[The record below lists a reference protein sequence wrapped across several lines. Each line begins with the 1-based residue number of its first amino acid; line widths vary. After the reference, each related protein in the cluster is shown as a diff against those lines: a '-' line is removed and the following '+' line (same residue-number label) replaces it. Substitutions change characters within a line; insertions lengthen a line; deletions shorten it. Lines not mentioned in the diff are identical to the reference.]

1 MACTLVPINLHNPD
15 EYAELQAQRL
25 KCGWDAEDSKLLAW
39 REKQDQKLKSF
50 FWITIPAPSTPGEYA
65 DKQAEDKRTIRAGHI
80 SLDAY
85 ADPPDP
91 ELACADRSVLTIQTF
106 FILPEYRGNG
116 LGNKAMDLVEGMA
129 SQEPW
134 GSPACRFVTV
144 NTPSR
149 RYFYEDFPEKRAI
162 WETWADNRPVMCNVD
177 WYSRRGY
184 VCWKSEPRYRERLK
198 NGEEVMIVADFLRKA
213 IIR

>member
-25 KCGWDAEDSKLLAW
+25 QCGWDAEDTKLLAW
-39 REKQDQKLKSF
+39 REKQDQNLKSF
-50 FWITIPAPSTPGEYA
+50 FWITIPAPSTPGEHA
-65 DKQAEDKRTIRAGHI
+65 DKQAEDKPSIRAGHI

-91 ELACADRSVLTIQTF
+91 ELACADKSILTIQTF
-106 FILPEYRGNG
+106 FTLPEYRGNG
-116 LGNKAMDLVEGMA
+116 LGNKAMDLVEEMA
-129 SQEPW
+129 SQEP
-134 GSPACRFVTV
+134 CRFVTV
-144 NTPSR
+144 NAMSR
-149 RYFYEDFPEKRAI
+149 RYFYEDFPEKEAL
-162 WETWADNRPVMCNVD
+162 WETWAENPPVMCNVD

-184 VCWKSEPRYRERLK
+184 EYWKSEPRYREKLK

-213 IIR
+213 ITR